1 MKTPHYLRFVQALV
15 LAAAVPAC
23 SSGDD
28 PAPPA
33 KSDPPASSTTKAVG
47 APAATEAPPAPASP
61 APHAAPV
68 VEPQPAAQGAEHADS
83 SPDSGLPFSS
93 GPIVP
98 PELPASFA

>member
-33 KSDPPASSTTKAVG
+33 KG
-47 APAATEAPPAPASP
+47 EAPALTGAASGGPAAPESPPSAATSAPPA
-61 APHAAPV
+61 APV
-68 VEPQPAAQGAEHADS
+68 AETQHPAQPAAHADTGV
-83 SPDSGLPFSS
+83 DAGLPFSS

>member
-28 PAPPA
+28 PAPAP
-33 KSDPPASSTTKAVG
+33 KGESPTASATTTATAAPEAPKA
-47 APAATEAPPAPASP
+47 AATSAPPAATAMETQRPAQPAPQADT
-61 APHAAPV
+61 
-68 VEPQPAAQGAEHADS
+68 GA
-83 SPDSGLPFSS
+83 DSGLPFSS

-98 PELPASFA
+98 PEMPASFA